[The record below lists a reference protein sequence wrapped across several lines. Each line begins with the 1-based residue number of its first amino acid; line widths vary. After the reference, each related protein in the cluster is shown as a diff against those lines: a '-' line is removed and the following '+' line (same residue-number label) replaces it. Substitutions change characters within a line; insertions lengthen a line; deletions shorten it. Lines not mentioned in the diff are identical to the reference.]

1 MRMMQTRLCLGLCL
15 IAVAM
20 SSGCGSAYD
29 STVRGV
35 AILNQT
41 PLQSGEVTFIPQQS
55 GPSGYG
61 LIDSNGSYS
70 IMTGRENGLPSGTYL
85 VTVASN
91 EASIPNKNPSAP
103 PTPGKPITPAWYRD
117 AAKSPLKFTVSPG

>member
-1 MRMMQTRLCLGLCL
+1 MIEKRLWLGFCL
-15 IAVAM
+15 ITVAM
-20 SSGCGSAYD
+20 SSGCGGAYD
-29 STVRGV
+29 STVRGI
-35 AILNQT
+35 AKFNQT
-41 PLQSGEVTFIPQQS
+41 PLQSGTVNFIPQQS

-117 AAKSPLKFTVSPG
+117 AAKSPP